1 MPPKTKAPAG
11 TKAKAK
17 AADKEVTKKAKAV
30 KTATKGKFTSF
41 IMHQNSARFVSVI
54 ECLMCGRLTVGPHLT
69 NYFQTLTSTHTYLAS
84 SSVYQLHFPALSA
97 FYSLPTHDI

>member
-30 KTATKGKFTSF
+30 KATTKGKFTFSLTSLF
-41 IMHQNSARFVSVI
+41 HLNFGRFCISDWVFNVW
-54 ECLMCGRLTVGPHLT
+54 RLTVGPHLT
-69 NYFQTLTSTHTYLAS
+69 NDT
-84 SSVYQLHFPALSA
+84 
-97 FYSLPTHDI
+97 